1 MGGGNI
7 SVGMFSEIHDYAML
21 LTCGGKIKIGIH
33 CSVNPFSIL
42 YGHGGLIVGNRVR
55 IAASTIIIP
64 ANHIFDNPAK
74 PICDQGLRKEG
85 IQIHDDVWIGARAK
99 ILDGV
104 TIGHGSVIGAGSVV
118 TKNVDATPFRSL
130 LVIQPDKF
138 ARELRRNIC
147 NSYFI
152 FL

>member
-1 MGGGNI
+1 M
-7 SVGMFSEIHDYAML
+7 
-21 LTCGGKIKIGIH
+21 
-33 CSVNPFSIL
+33 
-42 YGHGGLIVGNRVR
+42 
-55 IAASTIIIP
+55 
-64 ANHIFDNPAK
+64 
-74 PICDQGLRKEG
+74 
-85 IQIHDDVWIGARAK
+85 WIGARAK

-138 ARELRRNIC
+138 ARELQRNIC